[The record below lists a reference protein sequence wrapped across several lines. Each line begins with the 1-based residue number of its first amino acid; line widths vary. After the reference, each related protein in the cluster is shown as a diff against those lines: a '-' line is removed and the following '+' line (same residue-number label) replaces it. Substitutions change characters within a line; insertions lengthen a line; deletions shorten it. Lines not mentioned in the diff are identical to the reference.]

1 MSTAAERIAAIRAA
15 KTKAADYNGK
25 KISELENTVIGQA
38 AELKKRFD
46 AKVTD
51 VLDPKHN
58 ALAEATAEAIEQI
71 EKGKAEE
78 EHTHALD
85 GEELTGTLPIEKGG
99 TGAATPTEA
108 RAALAVYSAEE
119 TGIRISHQINAHD
132 AAPTPH
138 EGTLAKKEHTHTKS
152 EITDMPNTLRNPHK
166 FILTGRYTAEYD
178 GEEEVTV
185 NIPRNIWYATCEGGI
200 YATKT
205 ATTATRDF
213 TPHEG
218 DILVVHFTGASYTS
232 SVSYAID
239 GQPYIDVIDRTG
251 YEDGAIA
258 AGATVTYVIVRQTAD
273 GDLKLLRVSEELA
286 TSGNV
291 GVVRAASNVTDT
303 KDYAVPTCKA
313 VKAYVDEKTA
323 AIEQQLDGLE
333 EVLAA
338 I

>member
-1 MSTAAERIAAIRAA
+1 MSTAEERIAAIRAA
-15 KTKAADYNGK
+15 KTTAADYNGK

-71 EKGKAEE
+71 ETGKSEKG
-78 EHTHALD
+78 HTHALD
-85 GEELTGTLPIEKGG
+85 GEQMTGTLPIEKGG
-99 TGAATPTEA
+99 TGAATQTEA

-119 TGIRISHQINAHD
+119 TGIRISQQINAHD

-138 EGTLAKKEHTHTKS
+138 EGTLAKKAHTHEKGD
-152 EITDMPNTLRNPHK
+152 IVDMPSALKNPHK
-166 FILTGRYTAEYD
+166 LILTGKYEAEYD
-178 GEEEVTV
+178 GETEVTV

-200 YATKT
+200 YGTKT
-205 ATTATRDF
+205 ATTATGDF
-213 TPHEG
+213 SAHEG

-232 SVSYAID
+232 SVSYVID
-239 GQPYIDVIDRTG
+239 GQPNIDVIDRTG

-286 TSGNV
+286 TAGNV
-291 GVVRAASNVTDT
+291 GVVLAAGNVTNT
-303 KDYAVPTCKA
+303 KDYAVPTCAA
-313 VKAYVDEKTA
+313 VKAYVDDKTA
-323 AIEQQLDGLE
+323 TIEQQLDGLE